1 MNLFKAC
8 LPHYVDSAQI
18 HQLCSQW
25 WKTDRV
31 SILHYIDRTVSCCDS
46 VGFADWEGW
55 GGNFEV
61 TGITLIQALNMETT
75 CPMAPKWSRLQLLN
89 VWLICLMNVLS
100 VHSNYAI
107 RVIKPSD

>member
-1 MNLFKAC
+1 MLHPVCFDIPCSASIDIICWFEMNLFKAC

-55 GGNFEV
+55 GGHFEV
-61 TGITLIQALNMETT
+61 TGINLIH
-75 CPMAPKWSRLQLLN
+75 C
-89 VWLICLMNVLS
+89 
-100 VHSNYAI
+100 
-107 RVIKPSD
+107 